1 MVMVPAASWGLAPL
15 FSPLCPNPRVIP
27 ADYLPMEDFDLR
39 TFGRNVLLLV
49 TVLSV
54 LVIGEM
60 ILVSAEEPATSV
72 QQQVAYKAPR

>member
-1 MVMVPAASWGLAPL
+1 
-15 FSPLCPNPRVIP
+15 
-27 ADYLPMEDFDLR
+27 MEDFDLR

-60 ILVSAEEPATSV
+60 ILVSAEEPTTSV